1 MRDWIHKWAG
11 YLPHKT
17 VINEVE
23 TGRSVTYSELDRIG
37 GHVASWLHSKG
48 IAKGDRV
55 AILAENSLEHFM
67 LFAAALKSGIIMVPL
82 NFRLA
87 PRELDFMLNDCT
99 PAMLLTE
106 AKYEA
111 AAHQTTAYAQIPHKC
126 SLTEL
131 TVMYDQRGVGDSVPA
146 VSQAFL
152 QAFPQAVL
160 GDADPVFIIY
170 TAGTTGFPKGALYTH
185 GMMFWNALNTA
196 LRLNLTEH
204 DHTAVFLPL
213 FHTGGLNVFATP
225 FIYFG
230 ASFAL
235 MKGFNADAILE
246 ACERQKMTVMM
257 GVPTTLKMIASS
269 PKFHTADLSSV
280 RYAIVGGEP
289 MPVPLIEQWHS
300 RGIAIRQGFGM
311 TEVGPNLFSLHQSD
325 ATRKIGSIG
334 LPNFYVE
341 TRVVSDEQSEQGEER
356 EAAPEADGSRSGEL
370 LLRGP
375 MATPGYWN
383 NPKASADAWHGGW
396 FHTGDVVRVDSEG
409 YFFVIDRKK
418 HMYISGGENVYP
430 AEVEKFI
437 VQHPK
442 IAEAA
447 IVGVPDAKWGEV
459 GVAFVVPKADE
470 SLREEDVLTY
480 CTGNLAK
487 YKIPKYVRIIQEL
500 PKSDAGKINRRAL
513 QASFE
518 ATLA

>member
-1 MRDWIHKWAG
+1 MPSNDVNIMRDWIHKWAG

-23 TGRSVTYSELDRIG
+23 TERAITYSELDRVGRRI
-37 GHVASWLHSKG
+37 ATWLHEKG
-48 IAKGDRV
+48 IGKGDRV

-67 LFAAALKSGIIMVPL
+67 LFAAALKSEIIMVPL

-87 PRELDFMLNDCT
+87 PRELDFMLGDCT
-99 PAMLLTE
+99 PAMLITE
-106 AKYEA
+106 AKYKA
-111 AAHQTTAYAQIPHKC
+111 AAQQTQAYSQIPHHA

-131 TVMYDQRGVGDSVPA
+131 TKFYDERDETP
-146 VSQAFL
+146 
-152 QAFPQAVL
+152 QAFPQAAL
-160 GDADPVFIIY
+160 EDDDPIFIIY

-225 FIYFG
+225 FMYFG

-235 MKGFNADAILE
+235 MKGFNADLILQI
-246 ACERQKMTVMM
+246 CERQKMTVMM
-257 GVPTTLKMIASS
+257 GVPTTLKMIAAS
-269 PKFHTADLSSV
+269 PHFQSADLSSV

-289 MPVPLIEQWHS
+289 MPVPLIEQWHT

-311 TEVGPNLFSLHQSD
+311 TEVGPNLFSLHQHD

-341 TRVVSDEQSEQGEER
+341 TRVVVEDEIGNELD
-356 EAAPEADGSRSGEL
+356 AAPEADGSRSGEL

-383 NPKASADAWHGGW
+383 NTNASADAWRGGW
-396 FHTGDVVRVDSEG
+396 FHTGDVVRVDAEG

-430 AEVEKFI
+430 AEVEKFL

-442 IAEAA
+442 VADAA

-459 GVAFVVPKADE
+459 GVAYIVPKADE
-470 SLREEDVLTY
+470 ILSEEDILAY
-480 CTGNLAK
+480 CNGKLAK
-487 YKIPKYVRIIQEL
+487 YKMPKYVRLLVEL
-500 PKSDAGKINRRAL
+500 PKNDAGKINRRTL
-513 QASFE
+513 QALFDESSGK
-518 ATLA
+518 